1 MPSIKQKNGSLGN
14 GKVQLEQNNSSLH
27 EQVNCTA
34 SSQECPI
41 CRRTF
46 VYGASFIKH
55 VNAASCHPLPKK
67 SRLDQTAA
75 VAAAKIGNVSSSVPF
90 SNSSIMGN
98 PQSSVSRSNST
109 RIKPARANK
118 KNLRRSSSLSR
129 AVETKDEN
137 FVQTSLL
144 RDCTATENRETSVAD
159 TCAIPLAASNDHNF
173 GLLQGTSVATFAG
186 TMSQLNC
193 NYCSL
198 IISDQLLYQRHRL
211 AHALLPQLHRNLKLA
226 AINEDQ
232 QQLAIQVDNNFSD
245 KNWVRWFIGQVELTV
260 CNVDHVVE
268 GVDLNNIVEFLV
280 KQSLDWPDRNAILN
294 STPTTANTA
303 IDPPSYPIQD
313 TTSYSTVR
321 ESGNEESESSYFV
334 LTLKCFFYSFF
345 SMHDDEYRLFIPVAN
360 LLIHMLP
367 IYSRRKPLLK
377 N

>member
-1 MPSIKQKNGSLGN
+1 
-14 GKVQLEQNNSSLH
+14 
-27 EQVNCTA
+27 
-34 SSQECPI
+34 
-41 CRRTF
+41 
-46 VYGASFIKH
+46 
-55 VNAASCHPLPKK
+55 
-67 SRLDQTAA
+67 
-75 VAAAKIGNVSSSVPF
+75 
-90 SNSSIMGN
+90 MGN

-129 AVETKDEN
+129 AVETKDET

-280 KQSLDWPDRNAILN
+280 KQSLDWPDRNAILH

-345 SMHDDEYRLFIPVAN
+345 FYAWWWIQAFYTGSESFDPYVAN
-360 LLIHMLP
+360 LLTPEAFVEELSVVERQMEKLLSPYSDRYVCSGIVEL
-367 IYSRRKPLLK
+367 YSRSFVLFHIALS
-377 N
+377 